1 MAIELFQIIIL
12 FSASIWLIT
21 KVLGC
26 LGNIKRM
33 LLIGS
38 IPIAFVVG
46 CSLSVTLLNA
56 EIYTNIK
63 HGFAFLYIFSACS
76 FLLQKSPQIRITTDA
91 KLYILFFIPVM
102 YFAFALLYI
111 VESKLANYKDTTF
124 LVAMLFG
131 MASALATMLPYQRA
145 ENYNLKDDISF
156 NFGTFRFGE
165 TFIYSFAILTFSAWM
180 LSFAVLELISDIPKD
195 FRGYAAYIHLVMAL
209 PIIVSMFHWAARI
222 YGLIKNK
229 ALSLEKANLPSL
241 TIHTAAIVPVMI
253 FAS

>member
-21 KVLGC
+21 KALGC
-26 LGNIKRM
+26 LGKIKRM

-38 IPIAFVVG
+38 IPIAFAVG
-46 CSLSVTLLNA
+46 CSLSVTLSNA

-63 HGFAFLYIFSACS
+63 HGFVLLYIFSVCS
-76 FLLQKSPQIRITTDA
+76 FFLLKSPQIRITTDA

-102 YFAFALLYI
+102 YFAFGLIYI

-131 MASALATMLPYQRA
+131 TASALATTLPYQRV

-156 NFGTFRFGE
+156 NFGKFRFGE
-165 TFIYSFAILTFSAWM
+165 TFIYSFTILMFSAWM
-180 LSFAVLELISDIPKD
+180 LSFTVLEFVSDIPKG
-195 FRGYAAYIHLVMAL
+195 FRGYVAYVPLVMAL
-209 PIIVSMFHWAARI
+209 PILVSMFHWAARI

-241 TIHTAAIVPVMI
+241 TMHTAAIVSVMI